1 MSHAQ
6 ASESIQEVAET
17 REKLRRFVDDA
28 RFRYSILVLIV
39 VNAAVLGL
47 QTSSEA
53 MAAMGETLILADQII
68 LGVFVVEI
76 ALRVYAHGLGFFR
89 DGWGPFDLAVV
100 AVALVPASDAF
111 SVLRAMRVLRVL
123 RLVSAVPS
131 LRRVVRALLHAVP
144 GVGAVSALLVIL
156 AYVFA
161 VISTNLFGESFPE
174 WFGSIGA
181 SMFTLF
187 QIMTLEGWAMEMAR
201 PIMDVYPYAWLFFVI
216 FIVASSFTVLNLFLA
231 IMVDS
236 MQTLRKIEH
245 EETVEDVSEIVH
257 EDTQA
262 LAAEIAG
269 LRAEVG
275 ALRAALQERRG

>member
-1 MSHAQ
+1 
-6 ASESIQEVAET
+6 
-17 REKLRRFVDDA
+17 
-28 RFRYSILVLIV
+28 
-39 VNAAVLGL
+39 
-47 QTSSEA
+47 
-53 MAAMGETLILADQII
+53 
-68 LGVFVVEI
+68 
-76 ALRVYAHGLGFFR
+76 
-89 DGWGPFDLAVV
+89 
-100 AVALVPASDAF
+100 
-111 SVLRAMRVLRVL
+111 MRVLRVL

-257 EDTQA
+257 EDTRA